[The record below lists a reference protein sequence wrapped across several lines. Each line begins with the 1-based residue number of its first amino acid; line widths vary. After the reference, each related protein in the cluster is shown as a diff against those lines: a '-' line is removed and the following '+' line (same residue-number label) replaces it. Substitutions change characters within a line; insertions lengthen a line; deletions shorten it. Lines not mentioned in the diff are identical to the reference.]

1 MSATRSIKTHL
12 IPGTIGLVVC
22 GGQSSRMGTDKSLLL
37 YHDKPQR
44 YHLYDMLQPFCE
56 NVYISCNKEQAMN
69 MEPGYDLLPD
79 HPSYSNIGPMAAL
92 LSAFKEFPQKNILFI
107 GCDYPFLNV
116 VDLRLFAG
124 YCHTDTAISFYN
136 EKENIYEPLLA
147 WYPCSSAGVLKNM
160 EKAGGQFFII
170 SRRSHRNGHI
180 FQHAATAR
188 TVFQLNFQR
197 FFYGNPVF
205 CFIDP
210 AAADLMYIDMFNL
223 LRHN

>member
-1 MSATRSIKTHL
+1 MSAARSIKKHL

-56 NVYISCNKEQAMN
+56 NVFISCNKEQALN

-92 LSAFKEFPQKNILFI
+92 LSAFKEFPGKNILFI
-107 GCDYPFLNV
+107 GCDYPFLNA

-136 EKENIYEPLLA
+136 GQENIYEPLLA
-147 WYPCSSAGVLKNM
+147 WYPCSSAEVLKNM
-160 EKAGGQFFII
+160 EKSGEYSLQHFLKASGAVKFAPANKRSMTSIDTHEDFIAVSTRLFHERLTFF
-170 SRRSHRNGHI
+170 
-180 FQHAATAR
+180 
-188 TVFQLNFQR
+188 
-197 FFYGNPVF
+197 
-205 CFIDP
+205 
-210 AAADLMYIDMFNL
+210 
-223 LRHN
+223 

>member
-1 MSATRSIKTHL
+1 MSATKSIKTHL

-44 YHLYDMLQPFCE
+44 YHQYDMLQPFCE

-107 GCDYPFLNV
+107 GCDYPFLNA

-160 EKAGGQFFII
+160 EKAGEYSLQHFLKASGAVKFAPVNKRSMTSIDTHEDFILVSTRLFHERLTFF
-170 SRRSHRNGHI
+170 
-180 FQHAATAR
+180 
-188 TVFQLNFQR
+188 
-197 FFYGNPVF
+197 
-205 CFIDP
+205 
-210 AAADLMYIDMFNL
+210 
-223 LRHN
+223 